1 MTMRW
6 NPVRDLITMRDMMDQ
21 LTNES
26 VARGREPRNGGPV
39 IWRLPVD
46 AYSTEDAIVLIADV
60 PGLRPEDVSVT
71 LEGDTLTLSGE
82 FKGEQDV
89 RNFLMRER
97 PVGRFE
103 RTLTVNT
110 PIDSS
115 KLEASVEFGV
125 LRVTLPKAEAVKPR
139 QIAVK
144 AAVR

>member
-6 NPVRDLITMRDMMDQ
+6 NPVRDLIQMRDMMDQ
-21 LTNES
+21 LTNEA
-26 VARGREPRNGGPV
+26 VGRGRDGRNGGAT
-39 IWRLPVD
+39 WRLPVD

-60 PGLRPEDVSVT
+60 PGLKPDDVSVT

-82 FKGEQDV
+82 FKGEQNV
-89 RNFLMRER
+89 PNFLLRER
-97 PVGRFE
+97 PVGQFE

-110 PIDSS
+110 PIDPN
-115 KLEASVEFGV
+115 KLEATVEYGV

-144 AAVR
+144 AGSR

>member
-21 LTNES
+21 LANES
-26 VARGREPRNGGPV
+26 MGRGREGRN

-46 AYSTEDAIVLIADV
+46 AYATEDAIVLIADV
-60 PGLRPEDVSVT
+60 PGMRPEDVSVT

-82 FKGEQDV
+82 FKAEENVQ
-89 RNFLMRER
+89 NYLLRER
-97 PVGRFE
+97 PTGRFE

-110 PIDSS
+110 PIDPN
-115 KLEASVEFGV
+115 KLEAAVEFGV
-125 LRVTLPKAEAVKPR
+125 LRVTLPKADAVKPR

-144 AAVR
+144 ATAR

>member
-6 NPVRDLITMRDMMDQ
+6 NPVRDLIQMRDMMDQ
-21 LTNES
+21 LANETP
-26 VARGREPRNGGPV
+26 GRSREGRNGSAA
-39 IWRLPVD
+39 WRLPVD

-60 PGLRPEDVSVT
+60 PGLKPEDVSVT

-82 FKGEQDV
+82 FKGEHNVQ
-89 RNFLMRER
+89 NFLMRER

-110 PIDSS
+110 PIDPN
-115 KLEASVEFGV
+115 KLEATVEYGV

-144 AAVR
+144 AGSR

>member
-21 LTNES
+21 LANEGMG
-26 VARGREPRNGGPV
+26 RGREGRNV
-39 IWRLPVD
+39 WRLPVD
-46 AYSTEDAIVLIADV
+46 AYSTEDAIVLVADV
-60 PGLRPEDVSVT
+60 PGVRPEDVSVT

-82 FKGEQDV
+82 FKAEDNVQNYV
-89 RNFLMRER
+89 LRER
-97 PVGRFE
+97 PTGRFE

-110 PIDSS
+110 PIDPT

-144 AAVR
+144 AAAR

>member
-6 NPVRDLITMRDMMDQ
+6 NPVRDLIQMRDMMDQ
-21 LTNES
+21 LANES
-26 VARGREPRNGGPV
+26 MGRGREGRNGGAT
-39 IWRLPVD
+39 WRLPVD
-46 AYSTEDAIVLIADV
+46 AYSTEEAIVLIADV
-60 PGLRPEDVSVT
+60 PGLTPDDVSVT

-82 FKGEQDV
+82 FKGEQNAP
-89 RNFLMRER
+89 NFLLRER

-110 PIDSS
+110 PIDPN
-115 KLEASVEFGV
+115 KLEATVEYGV

-144 AAVR
+144 AGSR